1 MIRSENVD
9 SSGVADVVVVI
20 VELVMK
26 VEVVATAVADVEML
40 LDPDV
45 EMVVSVDALADNVG
59 RGTDVENCTLL
70 DPDVEAVV
78 SVDALAEDVGRET
91 DAEDCSLLEVEI
103 LLVVVKI
110 DTDPAVVESEDNVAA
125 LAVKETEVVIDDTV
139 VVEVRVEDPVA
150 VEMGLLVDD
159 IAVLEDI
166 PDDSV
171 VVDIISIVEVE
182 L

>member
-1 MIRSENVD
+1 MIRSENLD
-9 SSGVADVVVVI
+9 GSGVADVVVVI

-150 VEMGLLVDD
+150 VEMGLLGDD